1 MHCTGDGRVLSH
13 TNQGLGG
20 CSRTKTQI
28 PQHGPRE
35 MSTRLPTD
43 VQRALEHS
51 PEDLPGG

>member
-1 MHCTGDGRVLSH
+1 MHCTGDGRVPSH

-28 PQHGPRE
+28 PRHGPRE
-35 MSTRLPTD
+35 MSTCLPTD